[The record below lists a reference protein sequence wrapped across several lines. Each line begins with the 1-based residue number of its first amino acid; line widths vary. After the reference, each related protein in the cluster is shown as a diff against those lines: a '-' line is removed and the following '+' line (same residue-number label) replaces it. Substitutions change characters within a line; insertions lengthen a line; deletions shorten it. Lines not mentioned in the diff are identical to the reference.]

1 MSMVAETK
9 DTTIRSRRPS
19 GAGGVLRL
27 VLAYAF
33 VSAIWIVVSNGLI
46 GAADLAS
53 GDHAK
58 WHVVRDLLFVA
69 LTSVLLFLLVKRLVR
84 DISRTDEQFF
94 NVAEQARDIIVLC
107 DPDMHITY
115 ANPAFLEITGY
126 TAGDLENRHVVTII
140 PEENAA
146 GLAANVEVLRSKPC
160 LRGRWVVIGK
170 AGRRCYLE
178 VTSQF
183 LTDGRYL
190 AIGTVIDEVL
200 VAQKSAEQERQ
211 RLNVLLR
218 SLPDPVWLKDADGVF
233 IACNPAME
241 KFASRPAEQI
251 IGHTT
256 RDLCSPEM
264 AEEFAATDRIVAE
277 TRQQFT
283 YCQSFP
289 SPDGSIS
296 HFVVTKCP
304 VLDSDG
310 KLTAIFGIARDI
322 TTEQKAHFELAA
334 SEKRFHTLF
343 DSATELIVV
352 ADMDG
357 RFVDVNRRACEALGY
372 TREELLGMRVTD
384 IQTGATIDELKRLWQ
399 SDESAQG
406 ITLRRKVIRKDGSHF
421 PADVRVKSLE
431 IDNQTFSMAVAR
443 DMSAQIA
450 AEELLR
456 ASNELNQA
464 IFDATSAQMAV
475 IDGNGDLIAV
485 NASWTRFA
493 EEHSCD
499 THQEPRTGLGSNFFN
514 ACCQDCQPD
523 TDQAHAAATGVRAV
537 LNGETARFSME
548 SKCATP
554 EQTLWFLMNATPLKV
569 GAGGAVI
576 TYLDITGIKEAQE
589 TQLRY
594 SQQLQALARKHQEIE
609 EKERLRL
616 SMELHD
622 QIGQSLAALKM
633 SLAQAKRGLSESPAS
648 ATALAQ
654 AMSIVDSVAK
664 STHDISHRLRPPLL
678 DELGIKSAL
687 SWHIGNLPCPEN
699 VRIRF
704 DDEIGTERFP
714 ESVELACFR
723 IIQEALNNA
732 LRHAEPT
739 EIKVKIYSTP
749 DHLCLAVEDDGRG
762 FDLDIPLQP
771 NEQWISLG
779 LIGIRERI
787 AQLGGS
793 LQIDSKPNAG
803 TQVSACLPKEIPA

>member
-9 DTTIRSRRPS
+9 DTTIRSPRPS
-19 GAGGVLRL
+19 RARGVLRL
-27 VLAYAF
+27 VLAYVF
-33 VSAIWIVVSNGLI
+33 VSILWIVVSNALI

-53 GDHAK
+53 GDHAT
-58 WHVVRDLLFVA
+58 WHIVRDLLFVA
-69 LTSVLLFLLVKRLVR
+69 LTSVLLFLLVKRLVT

-107 DPDMHITY
+107 DPNLHIVY

-126 TAGDLENRHVVTII
+126 TAGELEGRHVVTIL
-140 PEENAA
+140 PAESAA
-146 GLAANVEVLRSKPC
+146 RLTANVEALRSKPC
-160 LRGRWVVIGK
+160 LRGRWIVIGK
-170 AGRRCYLE
+170 AGQQCHLE
-178 VTSQF
+178 VTCQL

-218 SLPDPVWLKDADGVF
+218 SLPDPVWLKDAGGVF

-241 KFASRPAEQI
+241 KFANRPAEQI

-256 RDLCSPEM
+256 GDLFASPT
-264 AEEFAATDRIVAE
+264 AEEFTATNRIV
-277 TRQQFT
+277 TDTKQQFT

-289 SPDGSIS
+289 CPDGSIS
-296 HFVVTKCP
+296 HFVITKCP
-304 VLDSDG
+304 VLDADG
-310 KLTAIFGIARDI
+310 RLTAIFGIARDI
-322 TTEQKAHFELAA
+322 TAEQKAHFELAA

-343 DSATELIVV
+343 DSATDMILV
-352 ADMDG
+352 ADMEA
-357 RFVDVNRRACEALGY
+357 RFTAVNRRACEVLGY
-372 TREELLGMRVTD
+372 TRDELMRMCVMDIQLAYTFEELSRF
-384 IQTGATIDELKRLWQ
+384 WQ
-399 SDESAQG
+399 SKEFEHGISARG
-406 ITLRRKVIRKDGSHF
+406 LHRRKDGSTIQVESRINRL
-421 PADVRVKSLE
+421 D
-431 IDNQTFSMAVAR
+431 IDGQKHSMAIVR
-443 DMSAQIA
+443 DISAQIA
-450 AEELLR
+450 AENQIR
-456 ASNELNQA
+456 ASNEVNRA
-464 IFDATSAQMAV
+464 ILDATTAQMAV
-475 IDGNGDLIAV
+475 IDQRGDLIAV
-485 NASWTRFA
+485 NAAWTRFA

-499 THQEPRTGLGSNFFN
+499 AHQEPRTGLGSNFFN
-514 ACCQDCQPD
+514 VCCQDCQPD
-523 TDQAHAAATGVRAV
+523 TDQAQVAAAGVRAV
-537 LNGETARFSME
+537 LNGETESFSME

-554 EQTLWFLMNATPLKV
+554 EGMLWFLMNASPLKA

-633 SLAQAKRGLSESPAS
+633 SLAQAKRGMSESPAS
-648 ATALAQ
+648 TAALAQ
-654 AMSIVDSVAK
+654 AMNIVDSVAK

-704 DDEIGTERFP
+704 DDEIGAERFP

>member
-1 MSMVAETK
+1 MSMVAKTK
-9 DTTIRSRRPS
+9 DRTTSSPRPS
-19 GAGGVLRL
+19 RARGVLRL
-27 VLAYAF
+27 VLAYVF
-33 VSAIWIVVSNGLI
+33 FSILWIIVSNVVI
-46 GAADLAS
+46 GAGDLAS

-58 WHVVRDLLFVA
+58 WHIVRDLLFAA
-69 LTSVLLFLLVKRLVR
+69 LTSALLWLLVQRLVT

-107 DPDMHITY
+107 DTNLHIVY

-126 TAGDLENRHVVTII
+126 KAGELEGRHVVTII
-140 PEENAA
+140 PEESAA
-146 GLAANVEVLRSKPC
+146 RLATNVEALRSKPC
-160 LRGRWVVIGK
+160 QRGRWVVVGK
-170 AGRRCYLE
+170 TGQHCHLE
-178 VTSQF
+178 VTSQL

-190 AIGTVIDEVL
+190 AIGIEIDEVL

-218 SLPDPVWLKDADGVF
+218 SLPDPVWLKDASGVF

-241 KFASRPAEQI
+241 KFINRPAEQI

-256 RDLCSPEM
+256 GDLCPPEM

-283 YCQSFP
+283 CCESYP
-289 SPDGSIS
+289 HPDGSTAY
-296 HFVVTKCP
+296 FVTTKCP
-304 VLDSDG
+304 VLDADG
-310 KLTAIFGIARDI
+310 YLTAIFGIARDI
-322 TTEQKAHFELAA
+322 TAEQKAHFELAA

-343 DSATELIVV
+343 DSATDMIMV
-352 ADMDG
+352 ADQDA
-357 RFVDVNRRACEALGY
+357 RFIDINRKTCETLGY
-372 TREELLGMRVTD
+372 TRDELLAMRVTD
-384 IQTGATIDELKRLWQ
+384 IQTDASLDQLKQMWQ
-399 SDESAQG
+399 SKEIENG
-406 ITLRRKVIRKDGSHF
+406 ISLRHSLIRKDGSRF
-421 PADVRVKSLE
+421 KADVRVNCLDLE
-431 IDNQTFSMAVAR
+431 ERNYTMAVVR
-443 DMSAQIA
+443 DISAQLA
-450 AEELLR
+450 AEDLLR
-456 ASNELNQA
+456 ASNELNRA
-464 IFDATSAQMAV
+464 ILDATTAQMAV
-475 IDGNGDLIAV
+475 IDQRGDLIAV
-485 NASWTRFA
+485 NAAWTRFA

-499 THQEPRTGLGSNFFN
+499 AHQEPRTGLGSNFFN
-514 ACCQDCQPD
+514 VCCQDCHPG
-523 TDQAHAAATGVRAV
+523 TDQAHMAAAGVRAV
-537 LNGETARFSME
+537 LSGETERFSME

-554 EQTLWFLMNATPLKV
+554 EQTLWFMMNATPLKS
-569 GAGGAVI
+569 GDGGAVI

-589 TQLRY
+589 TQIRY

-633 SLAQAKRGLSESPAS
+633 SLAQTKRGMAESPARE
-648 ATALAQ
+648 AALAQ
-654 AMSIVDSVAK
+654 AMNIVDSVAK
-664 STHDISHRLRPPLL
+664 TTHDISHRLRPPLL
-678 DELGIKSAL
+678 DELGIESAL

-699 VRIRF
+699 VRIHF
-704 DDEIGTERFP
+704 EEDIGTARFP

-732 LRHAEPT
+732 LRHAEST
-739 EIKVKIYSTP
+739 EIRVKIYSTP
-749 DHLCLAVEDDGRG
+749 DHLCLSVDDDGRG
-762 FDLDIPLQP
+762 FDPDIQLEP

-793 LQIDSKPNAG
+793 LRIDSKPNAG

>member
-1 MSMVAETK
+1 MVAETK
-9 DTTIRSRRPS
+9 DTTTSSPRPS
-19 GAGGVLRL
+19 RAKDVVRL
-27 VLAYAF
+27 VLAYVF
-33 VSAIWIVVSNGLI
+33 VSTLWIIVSNGLI

-58 WHVVRDLLFVA
+58 WHIARDLLFVA
-69 LTSVLLFLLVKRLVR
+69 VTSALLWWLLRRLVA
-84 DISRTDEQFF
+84 DISRTDEQLF
-94 NVAEQARDIIVLC
+94 N
-107 DPDMHITY
+107 T
-115 ANPAFLEITGY
+115 
-126 TAGDLENRHVVTII
+126 
-140 PEENAA
+140 
-146 GLAANVEVLRSKPC
+146 
-160 LRGRWVVIGK
+160 
-170 AGRRCYLE
+170 
-178 VTSQF
+178 
-183 LTDGRYL
+183 
-190 AIGTVIDEVL
+190 
-200 VAQKSAEQERQ
+200 AEQERQ

-218 SLPDPVWLKDADGVF
+218 SLPDPVWLKDASGVF

-241 KFASRPAEQI
+241 KFIKRSAEQI

-256 RDLCSPEM
+256 ADLCPPEM
-264 AEEFAATDRIVAE
+264 AKEFAATDRIVAE

-283 YCQSFP
+283 CCESYP
-289 SPDGSIS
+289 HPDGSTAYFII
-296 HFVVTKCP
+296 TRCP
-304 VLDSDG
+304 VLDADG
-310 KLTAIFGIARDI
+310 RLTAILGIARDI
-322 TTEQKAHFELAA
+322 TAEQKAHFELAA

-372 TREELLGMRVTD
+372 SREELLGLRVTD
-384 IQTGATIDELKRLWQ
+384 IQSEVGIEELKRLWL
-399 SDESAQG
+399 SDEGPQG
-406 ITLRRKVIRKDGSHF
+406 ITLRRKVIRKDGSDF

-431 IDNQTFSMAVAR
+431 IDNQRYSMAVAR
-443 DMSAQIA
+443 DITAQIA
-450 AEELLR
+450 AELQLR

-464 IFDATSAQMAV
+464 IFDATTAQMAV
-475 IDGNGDLIAV
+475 IDANGDLIAV
-485 NASWTRFA
+485 NAAWTRFA

-499 THQEPRTGLGSNFFN
+499 PHQEPRTGLGSNFFQ

-523 TDQAHAAATGVRAV
+523 TDQAHMAAAGVRAV
-537 LNGETARFSME
+537 LNGQTERFSME

-554 EQTLWFLMNATPLKV
+554 ERTLWFMMNATPLKT
-569 GAGGAVI
+569 GNGGAVI

-589 TQLRY
+589 TQIRY

-633 SLAQAKRGLSESPAS
+633 SLAQSRRGITENPAS
-648 ATALAQ
+648 EAALAQ
-654 AMSIVDSVAK
+654 AMNIVDSVAK
-664 STHDISHRLRPPLL
+664 TTHDISHRLRPPLL

-687 SWHIGNLPCPEN
+687 SWHIGNLPYPEN
-699 VRIRF
+699 IRITF
-704 DDEIGTERFP
+704 EEDIGTARFP

-739 EIKVKIYSTP
+739 EIKVKIYSTA
-749 DHLCLAVEDDGRG
+749 DHLCLAVDDDGRG
-762 FDLDIPLQP
+762 FDPDIQLEP

-793 LQIDSKPNAG
+793 LTIDSKPNAG

>member
-1 MSMVAETK
+1 V
-9 DTTIRSRRPS
+9 
-19 GAGGVLRL
+19 VRL
-27 VLAYAF
+27 VLAYVF
-33 VSAIWIVVSNGLI
+33 VSTLWIVVSNGLI

-58 WHVVRDLLFVA
+58 WHIVRDLLFVA
-69 LTSVLLFLLVKRLVR
+69 LTSALLWWLVT
-84 DISRTDEQFF
+84 DISRTDEQLF
-94 NVAEQARDIIVLC
+94 N
-107 DPDMHITY
+107 T
-115 ANPAFLEITGY
+115 
-126 TAGDLENRHVVTII
+126 
-140 PEENAA
+140 
-146 GLAANVEVLRSKPC
+146 
-160 LRGRWVVIGK
+160 
-170 AGRRCYLE
+170 
-178 VTSQF
+178 
-183 LTDGRYL
+183 
-190 AIGTVIDEVL
+190 
-200 VAQKSAEQERQ
+200 AEQERQ

-218 SLPDPVWLKDADGVF
+218 SLPDPVWLKDAGGVF

-241 KFASRPAEQI
+241 KFVNRPAEQI

-256 RDLCSPEM
+256 GDLCPPEM
-264 AEEFAATDRIVAE
+264 AEQFAATDRIVAE

-283 YCQSFP
+283 CCESYP
-289 SPDGSIS
+289 YPDGSTAY
-296 HFVVTKCP
+296 FVTTKCP
-304 VLDSDG
+304 VFDADG
-310 KLTAIFGIARDI
+310 RLTAILGIARDI
-322 TTEQKAHFELAA
+322 TAEQKAHFELAA

-343 DSATELIVV
+343 DSATDMIMV
-352 ADMDG
+352 ADQDA
-357 RFVDVNRRACEALGY
+357 RFIDINRKTCEALHY

-384 IQTGATIDELKRLWQ
+384 IQTDASLDQLRQMWQ
-399 SDESAQG
+399 SKEIENG
-406 ITLRRKVIRKDGSHF
+406 ISLRHSLIRKDGSRF
-421 PADVRVKSLE
+421 KADVRVNLLDLE
-431 IDNQTFSMAVAR
+431 ERNYTMAVVR
-443 DMSAQIA
+443 DISAQLA

-456 ASNELNQA
+456 ASNELNRA

-475 IDGNGDLIAV
+475 IDANGNLIAV
-485 NASWTRFA
+485 NAAWTRFA

-499 THQEPRTGLGSNFFN
+499 AHQEPRTGLGSNFFKV
-514 ACCQDCQPD
+514 CCQDCHPE
-523 TDQAHAAATGVRAV
+523 TDQAHVAAAGVRAV
-537 LNGETARFSME
+537 LSGATERFSME

-554 EQTLWFLMNATPLKV
+554 EQTLWFMMNASPLKA

-589 TQLRY
+589 TQIRY

-633 SLAQAKRGLSESPAS
+633 SLAQARQRLTESPVS
-648 ATALAQ
+648 AKAALEQ
-654 AMSIVDSVAK
+654 AMNIVDSVAK
-664 STHDISHRLRPPLL
+664 TTHDISHRLRPPLL

-732 LRHAEPT
+732 LRHAEPS

-787 AQLGGS
+787 VQLGGS
-793 LQIDSKPNAG
+793 LKIDSKPNAG

>member
-1 MSMVAETK
+1 MVAETK
-9 DTTIRSRRPS
+9 DRTTSSPRPS
-19 GAGGVLRL
+19 RARGVLRL
-27 VLAYAF
+27 VLAYVF
-33 VSAIWIVVSNGLI
+33 VSVLWIVISNVLI

-53 GDHAK
+53 GDHAT
-58 WHVVRDLLFVA
+58 WHSARDLLFVA
-69 LTSVLLFLLVKRLVR
+69 LTAVLLFLLLKRLVA

-94 NVAEQARDIIVLC
+94 NAAEQARDIIVLC
-107 DPDMHITY
+107 DPSLHIAY

-126 TAGDLENRHVVTII
+126 TAGELEDRHVVTIL
-140 PEENAA
+140 PEENVA
-146 GLAANVEVLRSKPC
+146 GLTADVEALRSKPC
-160 LRGRWVVIGK
+160 LRGRWVVVGK
-170 AGRRCYLE
+170 AGQRCPLE

-190 AIGTVIDEVL
+190 AIGTVIDELL

-218 SLPDPVWLKDADGVF
+218 SLPDPVWLKDASGVF

-241 KFASRPAEQI
+241 KFANRPAEQI
-251 IGHTT
+251 IGYTSH
-256 RDLCSPEM
+256 DLFASPT
-264 AEEFAATDRIVAE
+264 AEEFAATNRIVSE
-277 TRQQFT
+277 TKQQFT

-289 SPDGSIS
+289 CPDGSS
-296 HFVVTKCP
+296 GHFVITKCP

-322 TTEQKAHFELAA
+322 TAEQNAHFELAA

-343 DSATELIVV
+343 DSATDMIMV
-352 ADMDG
+352 ADQDA
-357 RFVDVNRRACEALGY
+357 RFIDINRNTCETLGY
-372 TREELLGMRVTD
+372 TREELLALRVTD
-384 IQTGATIDELKRLWQ
+384 IQTDASLDELKQMWQ
-399 SDESAQG
+399 STEIEHG
-406 ITLRRKVIRKDGSHF
+406 ISLHHSLIRKDGSRF
-421 PADVRVKSLE
+421 QADVRVNLLDLE
-431 IDNQTFSMAVAR
+431 ERNYTMAVVR
-443 DMSAQIA
+443 DISAQLA

-456 ASNELNQA
+456 ASNELNRA

-475 IDGNGDLIAV
+475 IDANGNLIAV
-485 NASWTRFA
+485 NAAWTRFA
-493 EEHSCD
+493 EEHRCD
-499 THQEPRTGLGSNFFN
+499 ADQEPRADLGSNFFN
-514 ACCQDCQPD
+514 VCCEDCHPD
-523 TDQAHAAATGVRAV
+523 ASQAQLAVAGVRAV
-537 LNGETARFSME
+537 LNGETERFSME

-554 EQTLWFLMNATPLKV
+554 AGMLWFMMNASPLKA

-576 TYLDITGIKEAQE
+576 TYLDISGIKEAQE
-589 TQLRY
+589 TQIRY

-633 SLAQAKRGLSESPAS
+633 SLAQAKRGVVESPAS
-648 ATALAQ
+648 ATALEQ
-654 AMSIVDSVAK
+654 AMNIVDSVAK
-664 STHDISHRLRPPLL
+664 TTHDISHRLRPPLL

-704 DDEIGTERFP
+704 DDGIGAERFP

-739 EIKVKIYSTP
+739 EIKVKIYSTL

>member
-1 MSMVAETK
+1 MVAETK
-9 DTTIRSRRPS
+9 DTTTSSPRPS
-19 GAGGVLRL
+19 RAKDVVRL
-27 VLAYAF
+27 VLAYVF
-33 VSAIWIVVSNGLI
+33 VSALWIIVSNGLI

-58 WHVVRDLLFVA
+58 WHIARDLLFVA
-69 LTSVLLFLLVKRLVR
+69 VTSALLWWLLRRLVA
-84 DISRTDEQFF
+84 DISRTDEQLF
-94 NVAEQARDIIVLC
+94 N
-107 DPDMHITY
+107 T
-115 ANPAFLEITGY
+115 
-126 TAGDLENRHVVTII
+126 
-140 PEENAA
+140 
-146 GLAANVEVLRSKPC
+146 
-160 LRGRWVVIGK
+160 
-170 AGRRCYLE
+170 
-178 VTSQF
+178 
-183 LTDGRYL
+183 
-190 AIGTVIDEVL
+190 
-200 VAQKSAEQERQ
+200 AEQERQ

-218 SLPDPVWLKDADGVF
+218 SLPDPVWLKDTSGVF

-241 KFASRPAEQI
+241 KFINRSAEQI

-256 RDLCSPEM
+256 GDLCPPEM
-264 AEEFAATDRIVAE
+264 AKEFAATDRIVAD

-283 YCQSFP
+283 CCESYP
-289 SPDGSIS
+289 HPDGSTAY
-296 HFVVTKCP
+296 FVTTRCP
-304 VLDSDG
+304 VLDANG
-310 KLTAIFGIARDI
+310 RLTAILGIARDI

-372 TREELLGMRVTD
+372 SREELLGLRVTD
-384 IQTGATIDELKRLWQ
+384 IQSEVGIDELKRLWR
-399 SDESAQG
+399 SDEG
-406 ITLRRKVIRKDGSHF
+406 TEGMTLRRKVIRKDGSHF

-431 IDNQTFSMAVAR
+431 IDNQRYSMAVAR
-443 DMSAQIA
+443 DITAQIA
-450 AEELLR
+450 AELQLR

-464 IFDATSAQMAV
+464 IFDATTAQMAV
-475 IDGNGDLIAV
+475 LDANGDLIAV
-485 NASWTRFA
+485 NAAWTRFA

-499 THQEPRTGLGSNFFN
+499 AHQEPRTGLGSNFFN

-523 TDQAHAAATGVRAV
+523 TDQAHMAAAGVRAV
-537 LNGETARFSME
+537 LNGETERFSME

-554 EQTLWFLMNATPLKV
+554 EQTLWFMMNATPLKT
-569 GAGGAVI
+569 GNGGAVI

-589 TQLRY
+589 TQIRY

-633 SLAQAKRGLSESPAS
+633 SLAQTRRGITENPAS
-648 ATALAQ
+648 EAALAQ
-654 AMSIVDSVAK
+654 AMNIVDSVAK
-664 STHDISHRLRPPLL
+664 TTHDISHRLRPPLL

-687 SWHIGNLPCPEN
+687 SWHIGNLPYPEN
-699 VRIRF
+699 VRITF
-704 DDEIGTERFP
+704 EEDIGSARFP

-739 EIKVKIYSTP
+739 EIKVRIYSTP
-749 DHLCLAVEDDGRG
+749 DHLCLAVDDDGRG
-762 FDLDIPLQP
+762 FDPDIKLEP

-793 LQIDSKPNAG
+793 LTIDSKPNAG
-803 TQVSACLPKEIPA
+803 TQVSACLPKEITA

>member
-1 MSMVAETK
+1 MVAKTK
-9 DTTIRSRRPS
+9 DRTTSSPQPSRAR
-19 GAGGVLRL
+19 GVLRL
-27 VLAYAF
+27 VLVYVF
-33 VSAIWIVVSNGLI
+33 VSVLWIVVSNVLI
-46 GAADLAS
+46 GASDLAS
-53 GDHAK
+53 GDHAL
-58 WHVVRDLLFVA
+58 WHGARDLLFVA
-69 LTSVLLFLLVKRLVR
+69 LTAALLFLLIKRLVA

-107 DPDMHITY
+107 DPDLHIAY

-126 TAGDLENRHVVTII
+126 TAGELEGRHVGTII

-146 GLAANVEVLRSKPC
+146 RLTADVEALRSKPC
-160 LRGRWVVIGK
+160 LRGRWVVVGK
-170 AGRRCYLE
+170 AGQRCPLE
-178 VTSQF
+178 VTSQ
-183 LTDGRYL
+183 LMTDGRYL
-190 AIGTVIDEVL
+190 VIGTVIDELL
-200 VAQKSAEQERQ
+200 VAQKAAEQERQ

-218 SLPDPVWLKDADGVF
+218 SLPDPVWLKDASGVF

-241 KFASRPAEQI
+241 KLASRPAEQI
-251 IGHTT
+251 IGHTSH
-256 RDLCSPEM
+256 DLFASPV
-264 AEEFAATDRIVAE
+264 AEEFAATNRIVSE
-277 TRQQFT
+277 TKQQFT

-289 SPDGSIS
+289 CPDGSS
-296 HFVVTKCP
+296 SQFVITKCP
-304 VLDSDG
+304 VLDADG
-310 KLTAIFGIARDI
+310 KLTAIFGIARDM
-322 TTEQKAHFELAA
+322 T
-334 SEKRFHTLF
+334 
-343 DSATELIVV
+343 
-352 ADMDG
+352 
-357 RFVDVNRRACEALGY
+357 
-372 TREELLGMRVTD
+372 
-384 IQTGATIDELKRLWQ
+384 
-399 SDESAQG
+399 
-406 ITLRRKVIRKDGSHF
+406 
-421 PADVRVKSLE
+421 
-431 IDNQTFSMAVAR
+431 
-443 DMSAQIA
+443 AQIA

-456 ASNELNQA
+456 ASNELNRA

-475 IDGNGDLIAV
+475 IDANGDLIAV
-485 NASWTRFA
+485 NAAWTRFA

-499 THQEPRTGLGSNFFN
+499 ADQEPRTDLGSNFFN
-514 ACCQDCQPD
+514 VCCQDCHPD
-523 TDQAHAAATGVRAV
+523 ASQAQLAVAGVRAV
-537 LNGETARFSME
+537 LNGETERFSME

-554 EQTLWFLMNATPLKV
+554 EGMLWFMMNASPLKA

-633 SLAQAKRGLSESPAS
+633 SLAQARQRQTENPAS
-648 ATALAQ
+648 ATAALEQ
-654 AMSIVDSVAK
+654 AMTIVDSVAK
-664 STHDISHRLRPPLL
+664 TTHDISHRLRPPLL

-704 DDEIGTERFP
+704 DDAIGAERFP